1 MKCNEMEFLIS
12 LHIDNQ
18 LSDQEQKELLQHFEV
33 CDQCRQTYKDFLNIR
48 SFLSKENNIEISP
61 DFEKNL
67 MKKIKTININKTEN
81 VFHPNHKRKI
91 ILLAAGLLFVVIS
104 SVSFFP
110 KKLNSIEYDFGWYY
124 DISQENNDDSSTG
137 STESFLLNS

>member
-48 SFLSKENNIEISP
+48 NLLSKENNIKISS

-67 MKKIKTININKTEN
+67 MKKIKNININKTEN
-81 VFHPNHKRKI
+81 IFHSNNKRKI

-110 KKLNSIEYDFGWYY
+110 KQPKSIEYDFGWYY
-124 DISQENNDDSSTG
+124 DIYQENNDESSTG
-137 STESFLLNS
+137 SAESFILNS

>member
-33 CDQCRQTYKDFLNIR
+33 CDQCRQTYKNFLNIR
-48 SFLSKENNIEISP
+48 NLLSQENNIEISP

-67 MKKIKTININKTEN
+67 MKKIKNINMNKTEN
-81 VFHPNHKRKI
+81 IFHPNNKRKI

-104 SVSFFP
+104 SVSFFSKTP
-110 KKLNSIEYDFGWYY
+110 NRIEYDFGWYY
-124 DISQENNDDSSTG
+124 DISQENSYESSTD
-137 STESFLLNS
+137 STEFLILNS